1 MARDAGQGA
10 EHEQGRGREAERPR
24 DIPAKGW
31 KDIAL
36 RVWQSLRE
44 DKLLLIAAG
53 VTFYLLL
60 ALFPALAGFIALY
73 GLIADPATVAG
84 HVSFLQGVMP
94 GPATELVSAQM
105 VRLAGEQGDA
115 LGFSALVG
123 LLISLWSANGG
134 VKAIFEGV
142 NVAYDEEE
150 KRSFLRLTL
159 VTLAFTLG
167 AMVLM
172 FLLIAAL
179 AVLPAVLALLPLG
192 RVVEVLAGLVRWPV
206 ILVLMGLALAVLYR
220 FGPSRT
226 PPEWKWVTWGSGL
239 ATGLWVAASAAFSVY
254 LENFADFGASYGTM
268 AAPIAFLLWLW
279 ISVVIVLIGAE
290 VNAEMEHQ
298 TAKDTTTGTE
308 KPMGARGAEVADT
321 LGRAAGRAAGE

>member
-1 MARDAGQGA
+1 MDQGN
-10 EHEQGRGREAERPR
+10 GRGREAARPR

-36 RVWQSLRE
+36 RVWKSLGD

-60 ALFPALAGFIALY
+60 ALFPALGSFIALY

-84 HVSFLQGVMP
+84 HVSLLQGVMP
-94 GPATELVSAQM
+94 GPASELLSTQM
-105 VRLAGEQGDA
+105 TRLAGAQSGD
-115 LGFSALVG
+115 LGLSAIIA

-142 NVAYDEEE
+142 NIAYDEEE

-159 VTLAFTLG
+159 VTLGFTLG
-167 AMVLM
+167 AMVL
-172 FLLIAAL
+172 LIALIGAL
-179 AVLPAVLALLPLG
+179 AVLPAVLALVPLG
-192 RVVEVLAGLVRWPV
+192 QVTEIVVTLLRWPL
-206 ILVLMGLALAVLYR
+206 ILVLIGLALAVLYR
-220 FGPSRT
+220 FAPSRT

-239 ATGLWVAASAAFSVY
+239 ATVLWVAASVAFSIY
-254 LENFADFGASYGTM
+254 LESFADFGASYGAM
-268 AAPIAFLLWLW
+268 AAPIAFLLWVW
-279 ISVVIVLIGAE
+279 ISIIVVLLGAE

-298 TAKDTTTGTE
+298 TAHDTTVGSE
-308 KPMGARGAEVADT
+308 KPMGQRGAEVADT
-321 LGRAAGRAAGE
+321 LGETAGEKPDK